1 MIDLRTLG
9 TVTSGYGVTRT
20 INGVTDVHTGIDIVL
35 RDKNIP
41 FVLGGTVEQVGYNAS
56 MGNFLKVKQTDGTTG
71 VYMHM
76 AKPATWKSGATVNE
90 GETVGIMGTTGRS
103 TGVHLHY
110 EVRDANGNSIN
121 PVAFWG
127 SVDSGT
133 PIVDEN
139 GVASDDVIITQNV
152 ADNEYTLLGNIVR
165 FLVIALIA
173 VMAIYLILQAFDI
186 KLL

>member
-9 TVTSGYGVTRT
+9 TVTSGYGVTRK
-20 INGVTDVHTGIDIVL
+20 INGVTDVHNGIDVVL

-41 FVLGGTVEQVGYNAS
+41 FVLGGTIEQVGYNAS
-56 MGNFLKVKQTDGTTG
+56 MGNFVKVKQTDGTTG
-71 VYMHM
+71 IYMHM
-76 AKPATWKSGATVNE
+76 AKPATWKKGATVNE

-121 PVAFWG
+121 PVDFWG
-127 SVDSGT
+127 SVDSGA
-133 PIVDEN
+133 PIVDAN
-139 GVASDDVIITQNV
+139 GIASDDVIITQNV
-152 ADNEYTLLGNIVR
+152 ADEDYSLIGNIIR
-165 FLVIALIA
+165 FLVILLVVVI
-173 VMAIYLILQAFDI
+173 AIYLILKAFDI